1 MKNSDW
7 KEIQENIPH
16 APGIYQF
23 KDEEHTVL
31 YVGKAKDLRKRV
43 ASYFSNSKSKSHKV
57 RVLLKNSVKVDYTVV
72 HSEQDAL
79 LLENTLIKKL
89 QPRYNIMLK
98 DGKTYVYIC
107 IKNEP
112 FPRVFFTRRVIKDG
126 SKYFGPYT
134 SKQKAQVLL
143 NLIKKLFPLRTCKL
157 NLTQENIEAGKF
169 KICLE
174 YHIKNCEG
182 PCEALESKEQYDEKI
197 RHITNILKG
206 NFSEVKRHLRD
217 KLIFYS
223 ETLQFE
229 RAQRTKD
236 KLDIFTDFQAKSTVV
251 NASIEDVDVFSI
263 HADEETAYVNYLKV
277 INGAL
282 INAFTEEFVINLD
295 TDPKDILSYAVEKMR
310 SKFNSIAP
318 EIIVPFEIDSNDILK
333 QTIPSRGDK
342 RKLLDM
348 SEKNVRYFYK
358 QREKQKLLAKN
369 KVRSEERILK
379 TLQKDLNMKEIPMHI
394 ECFDNSN
401 IMGSFPVASCVVF
414 KNAKPSKNDY
424 RKFNIKTVEGPNDFA
439 SMEEVVYRRYKRLV
453 KEGEA
458 LPQLIIIDGGKG
470 QLSSAMK
477 SMDKLGLRDQI
488 VVIGIAKRLEEI
500 FFPGDPIPIYID
512 KKSES
517 LKLIQQLRN
526 EAHRFAITFHRNQRS
541 KNFTNSQLLE
551 VPGIGVKTA
560 QTLLKKYHSVK
571 KIRSLADQE
580 LAEVLNKKQI
590 QNLRDFLNKA

>member
-277 INGAL
+277 IKGAL